1 MTEVEVEDSSGE
13 TVLGQ
18 MPFNYSVSFAD
29 GEASSL
35 LQLDMYALNG
45 DARDGSW
52 VLVVAPP
59 KGKKAA
65 AKKQ

>member
-13 TVLGQ
+13 TLLGQ

-35 LQLDMYALNG
+35 LQLDIRAQRG
-45 DARDGSW
+45 RARWQLG
-52 VLVVAPP
+52 AC
-59 KGKKAA
+59 GGA
-65 AKKQ
+65 AKGREGGGQEAD